1 MRVRSKRRMTLL
13 ADLVENGDEVLVA
26 RGGIGGSST
35 RLLSRNEKIKK
46 QRGSRYRGGGGA
58 DDWSEVTEGD
68 IGPEEARRLARGED
82 GEEFTL
88 QLILRVVADVGLV
101 GLPNAGK
108 SSLLNALTRARPEIA
123 PYPFT
128 TLMPNLGFVTSDEE
142 TQDSPESSM
151 PDLSEV
157 PDEELAG
164 MLPISHSEVYLQ
176 TNVMF
181 SSSRVD

>member
-1 MRVRSKRRMTLL
+1 
-13 ADLVENGDEVLVA
+13 
-26 RGGIGGSST
+26 
-35 RLLSRNEKIKK
+35 
-46 QRGSRYRGGGGA
+46 
-58 DDWSEVTEGD
+58 
-68 IGPEEARRLARGED
+68 
-82 GEEFTL
+82 
-88 QLILRVVADVGLV
+88 
-101 GLPNAGK
+101 
-108 SSLLNALTRARPEIA
+108 
-123 PYPFT
+123 
-128 TLMPNLGFVTSDEE
+128 MPNLGFVTSDEE